1 MEKESEMR
9 KILSVIK
16 KEYIQIVRTK
26 GFIIGT
32 ILGPVMMAVLIVVP
46 VIMSTVAVDKQKTIG
61 VVDLS
66 REIYLDLDTKLG
78 QEDYRL
84 DDGFRRYVLRKTE
97 LLPGVRVDEL
107 KKELNEKV
115 LNGELSAYILIPED
129 VLEVEDTETAAK
141 KEKSEDRDMEYV
153 AQHTTDIQ
161 ELAELNKA
169 LNSVIIEKR
178 LRKGGLD
185 PQKVSQYI
193 KQVRLTPIKVTK
205 KGEEKDMMGTFMV
218 SYFLALILYMA
229 IFIYGAVIMRGVIE
243 EKSSKVVEV
252 ILSSIK
258 PFQLLLGKILGIGAV
273 GLTQF
278 SIWAVFGLAATQ
290 YSQTHIPAG
299 ADFNLVSIPAYIFVY
314 FVVFFILG
322 YFLYATFYAAVGS
335 MVNSEKEAQQLMM
348 PITMF
353 LVLPLLLLIFVI
365 RSPDSALSVFL
376 SMFPLFA
383 PIIMML
389 RVSVLLPPFIQVG
402 GAIVLLILAVLVMTW
417 LAAKIFRVGIL
428 MYGKPPKF
436 AEIIRWL
443 RYK

>member
-1 MEKESEMR
+1 MR

-16 KEYIQIVRTK
+16 REYIQIVRTK

-32 ILGPVMMAVLIVVP
+32 ILGPVMMAAFIVVP
-46 VIMSTVAVDKQKTIG
+46 VIMSTVAVDKQKIIG

-66 REIYLDLDTKLG
+66 QEIFLDLDKKLA

-84 DDGFRRYVLRKTE
+84 DDGFRRYVLKKTE
-97 LLPGVRVDEL
+97 LFPGVRVEGL

-129 VLEVEDTETAAK
+129 VLEVEDTEAAVE
-141 KEKSEDRDMEYV
+141 KEGSEKRDMEYV

-161 ELAELNKA
+161 ELAELNEA

-178 LRKGGLD
+178 LRKEGLD

-193 KQVRLTPIKVTK
+193 KRVRLTPIKVTK
-205 KGEEKDMMGTFMV
+205 KGEEKDTMGTFMV

-229 IFIYGAVIMRGVIE
+229 IFIYGSVIMRGVIE

-252 ILSSIK
+252 VLSSLK
-258 PFQLLLGKILGIGAV
+258 PFQLMLGKILGIGAV

-278 SIWAVFGLAATQ
+278 SIWALFGLAATQ
-290 YSQTHIPAG
+290 YSQTLIPAG
-299 ADFNLVSIPAYIFVY
+299 ADFNLVRIPTYIFVY

-365 RSPDSALSVFL
+365 RSPDSALSVIL

-389 RVSVLLPPFIQVG
+389 RVSVLLPPFIQIG
-402 GAIVLLILAVLVMTW
+402 GAIVLLILAVLVMAW

-436 AEIIRWL
+436 AEIVRWL

>member
-1 MEKESEMR
+1 MR

-16 KEYIQIVRTK
+16 REYIQIVRTK

-32 ILGPVMMAVLIVVP
+32 ILGPVMMAAFIVVP

-61 VVDLS
+61 LVDLS
-66 REIYLDLDTKLG
+66 REIFLELDKKLG

-84 DDGFRRYVLRKTE
+84 DNGFRRYVLKKTE

-115 LNGELSAYILIPED
+115 LNEELSAYILIPED

-161 ELAELNKA
+161 ELAELNEA
-169 LNSVIIEKR
+169 LNRVIIEKR
-178 LRKGGLD
+178 LRKEGLD
-185 PQKVSQYI
+185 PQKISQYI
-193 KQVRLTPIKVTK
+193 KRVRLTPIKVTK
-205 KGEEKDMMGTFMV
+205 KGEEKDTMGTFMV

-229 IFIYGAVIMRGVIE
+229 IFIYGSVILRGVIE

-252 ILSSIK
+252 ILSSLK
-258 PFQLLLGKILGIGAV
+258 PFQLMLGKILGIGAV

-290 YSQTHIPAG
+290 FSQTLIPAG
-299 ADFNLVSIPAYIFVY
+299 ADFN
-314 FVVFFILG
+314 
-322 YFLYATFYAAVGS
+322 S

-389 RVSVLLPPFIQVG
+389 RVSVLLPPFIQIG
-402 GAIVLLILAVLVMTW
+402 GAIVLLILTVFLMSW

>member
-66 REIYLDLDTKLG
+66 REIFLDLDTKLG

-290 YSQTHIPAG
+290 FSQTLIPAG

-322 YFLYATFYAAVGS
+322 YFLYGTLYAAVGS
-335 MVNSEKEAQQLMM
+335 MVSSEKEAQQLMM

>member
-16 KEYIQIVRTK
+16 REYIQIVRTK

-32 ILGPVMMAVLIVVP
+32 ILGPVMMAAFIVVP
-46 VIMSTVAVDKQKTIG
+46 VVMSTMAVDKQKTIG

-66 REIYLDLDTKLG
+66 QEIFLDLDRRLS

-84 DDGFRRYVLRKTE
+84 DDGFRRYVLKKTE
-97 LLPGVRVDEL
+97 YLPGVSVEEL
-107 KKELNEKV
+107 KKELNKKV
-115 LNGELSAYILIPED
+115 LNEELSAYILIPED
-129 VLEVEDTETAAK
+129 VLEVEDTETVAE
-141 KEKSEDRDMEYV
+141 KEKTEERDMEYV

-161 ELAELNKA
+161 ELAALNEA

-178 LRKGGLD
+178 LRKEGLD

-193 KQVRLTPIKVTK
+193 KRVRLTPIKVTK
-205 KGEEKDMMGTFMV
+205 KGEEKDTMGTFMV

-229 IFIYGAVIMRGVIE
+229 IFIYGSVIMRGVIE

-252 ILSSIK
+252 ILSSLR
-258 PFQLLLGKILGIGAV
+258 PFQLMLGKILGIGAV

-278 SIWAVFGLAATQ
+278 SIWALFGLAATQ
-290 YSQTHIPAG
+290 YSKSFIPAG
-299 ADFNLVSIPAYIFVY
+299 VDFNLVSIPTYIFVY

-402 GAIVLLILAVLVMTW
+402 GAIVLLILAVLVMSW

-436 AEIIRWL
+436 AEIIRWI

>member
-1 MEKESEMR
+1 MR

-16 KEYIQIVRTK
+16 REYIQIVRTK

-32 ILGPVMMAVLIVVP
+32 ILGPVMMAAFIVVP
-46 VIMSTVAVDKQKTIG
+46 VIMSTVAVDKQKIIG

-66 REIYLDLDTKLG
+66 QEIFLDLDSKLG
-78 QEDYRL
+78 QEDYKR
-84 DDGFRRYVLRKTE
+84 DDGFRRYVLKETE
-97 LLPGVRVDEL
+97 LLPGVSVKEL

-115 LNGELSAYILIPED
+115 LSEKLSAYILIPEN
-129 VLEVEDTETAAK
+129 VLEVGDTETAAK
-141 KEKSEDRDMEYV
+141 KEKSEDKDMEYV
-153 AQHTTDIQ
+153 ARHTTDIQ
-161 ELAELNKA
+161 ELAELNEA

-178 LRKGGLD
+178 LRKEGLN

-193 KQVRLTPIKVTK
+193 QRVRLTPIKVTK
-205 KGEEKDMMGTFMV
+205 KGEEKDTMGTFMI

-229 IFIYGAVIMRGVIE
+229 IFIYGSVIMRGVIE

-252 ILSSIK
+252 ILSSLR
-258 PFQLLLGKILGIGAV
+258 PFQLMLGKILGIGAV

-290 YSQTHIPAG
+290 YSQTLIPAG
-299 ADFNLVSIPAYIFVY
+299 ADFNLVSIPTYIFVY

-335 MVNSEKEAQQLMM
+335 MVNSEKEAQQLIM
-348 PITMF
+348 PITLF
-353 LVLPLLLLIFVI
+353 LIIPLLLLIFVI
-365 RSPDSALSVFL
+365 RSPDSVLSVLL
-376 SMFPLFA
+376 SLFPLFA

-389 RVSVLLPPFIQVG
+389 RVSVLLPPFIQIG
-402 GAIVLLILAVLVMTW
+402 GAIVLLILAVLVMAW

-436 AEIIRWL
+436 AEIIHWL

>member
-1 MEKESEMR
+1 MK

-16 KEYIQIVRTK
+16 REYIQIVRTK

-32 ILGPVMMAVLIVVP
+32 ILGPVMMAAFIVVP
-46 VIMSTVAVDKQKTIG
+46 VIMSTVAVDKQKIIG

-66 REIYLDLDTKLG
+66 QEIFLDLDRKLG
-78 QEDYRL
+78 QEGYKL
-84 DDGFRRYVLRKTE
+84 DDGFRRYVLKKTE
-97 LLPGVRVDEL
+97 LLPGVSVDEL
-107 KKELNEKV
+107 KKDLNEKV
-115 LNGELSAYILIPED
+115 LNEELSAYILIPEN
-129 VLEVEDTETAAK
+129 VLEVEDTEIAAK

-153 AQHTTDIQ
+153 ARHTTDIQ
-161 ELAELNKA
+161 ELAELNET

-178 LRKGGLD
+178 LRKEGLD

-193 KQVRLTPIKVTK
+193 KRVRLTPIKVTK
-205 KGEEKDMMGTFMV
+205 KGEEKDTMGTFMV

-229 IFIYGAVIMRGVIE
+229 IFIYGSVIMRGVIE

-252 ILSSIK
+252 ILSSLR
-258 PFQLLLGKILGIGAV
+258 PFQLMLGKILGIGAV

-278 SIWAVFGLAATQ
+278 SIWAIFGLAATQ
-290 YSQTHIPAG
+290 YSKKLIPAG

-335 MVNSEKEAQQLMM
+335 MVNSEKEAQQLIM
-348 PITMF
+348 PITLF
-353 LVLPLLLLIFVI
+353 LILPLLLLIFVI
-365 RSPDSALSVFL
+365 RSPDSALSVVL
-376 SMFPLFA
+376 SLFPLFA

-389 RVSVLLPPFIQVG
+389 RVSVLLPPFIQIG
-402 GAIVLLILAVLVMTW
+402 GAIVLLILAVLMMAW

-436 AEIIRWL
+436 AEIVRWL

>member
-1 MEKESEMR
+1 MR

-66 REIYLDLDTKLG
+66 REIFLDLDTKLG

-129 VLEVEDTETAAK
+129 VLEVEDTETAEK

-252 ILSSIK
+252 VLSSIK